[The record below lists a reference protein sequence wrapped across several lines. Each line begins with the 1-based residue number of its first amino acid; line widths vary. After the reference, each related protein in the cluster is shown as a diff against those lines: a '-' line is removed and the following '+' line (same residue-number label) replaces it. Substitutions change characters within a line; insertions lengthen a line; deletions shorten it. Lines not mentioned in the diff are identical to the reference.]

1 MHTLSNS
8 YSRLLKRRQVSS
20 FSLRWQTCLKRLW
33 RPCFTHLHTHW
44 APVKSSEMV
53 SDGTNVECV
62 IWRLQ
67 WEEIISSYMDHSF
80 FPADTWTSPPRQS
93 TLTLDVFH
101 LKTSC
106 FCGVHTEGLH
116 SLSPLHP
123 PKTPKHQY
131 VDFLPHCPPW
141 QPCLLSSKQLHL
153 QTPQSKRRHA
163 NVQPTFR
170 SQAKCL

>member
-1 MHTLSNS
+1 MLEAALKALFHTSSHTLG
-8 YSRLLKRRQVSS
+8 
-20 FSLRWQTCLKRLW
+20 
-33 RPCFTHLHTHW
+33 
-44 APVKSSEMV
+44 SSEERR
-53 SDGTNVECV
+53 DGEWWHQCGMCYLETPC
-62 IWRLQ
+62 RFQ

-80 FPADTWTSPPRQS
+80 FPADTLTSPPRQS
-93 TLTLDVFH
+93 TLALEVFH

-116 SLSPLHP
+116 SLTPLHTP
-123 PKTPKHQY
+123 QTPKHQY